1 MALTESQVW
10 AASKIDA
17 KAGRLFRAGKD
28 DMAVMVAMIDHM
40 PRFKELVQALPP
52 ADLDELARRFSG
64 FRRYA
69 KLLEA
74 LAGGIQSGAVKVP
87 R

>member
-1 MALTESQVW
+1 MALTDSQVW

-17 KAGRLFRAGKD
+17 RAQRLFRAGKD
-28 DMAVMVAMIDHM
+28 DMAIMVAMVDHM
-40 PRFKELVQALPP
+40 PRFKELVESMPP
-52 ADLDELARRFSG
+52 GDLDELARRFSG

-69 KLLEA
+69 KILEA
-74 LAGGIQSGAVKVP
+74 LAGGIQSGAIEVP

>member
-1 MALTESQVW
+1 MALTEGQVW

-28 DMAVMVAMIDHM
+28 DTAVMVAMIDQM
-40 PRFKELVQALPP
+40 PRFKELVEALPP
-52 ADLDELARRFSG
+52 TDLEELARRFSS

-69 KLLEA
+69 RILEA
-74 LAGGIQSGAVKVP
+74 LAGGIQSGAIKVP
-87 R
+87 Q